1 MIPPARSVPAAMI
14 AAIASQ
20 IFDDATPPL
29 NAGCRTLSTA
39 RPNATVRPIDA
50 SAYTIE
56 PPTAIRN
63 GPGCVLT
70 YETIRRRPRRN
81 RPRSAISGVS
91 T

>member
-1 MIPPARSVPAAMI
+1 MPSARSVPAAMI

-20 IFDDATPPL
+20 TSDAGTPPL
-29 NAGCRTLSTA
+29 NAGRRTLSVA
-39 RPNATVRPIDA
+39 RPNATVSPIEA
-50 SAYTIE
+50 RAYTIE

-63 GPGCVLT
+63 GAGWVLT
-70 YETIRRRPRRN
+70 YETISRSPRRN